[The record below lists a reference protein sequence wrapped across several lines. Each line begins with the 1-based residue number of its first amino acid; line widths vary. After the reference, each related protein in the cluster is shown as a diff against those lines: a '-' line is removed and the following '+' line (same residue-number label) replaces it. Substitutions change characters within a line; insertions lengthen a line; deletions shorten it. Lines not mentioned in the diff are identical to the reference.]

1 MAKNNLTSNT
11 NLLSPVGF
19 KLTINRQKYANTEYF
34 ITNFSI
40 PEITAGEV
48 QMNFRGGISYQ
59 TSETRQFGGLSLR
72 FAIDEDMK
80 NFKEIYDWLIGLGY
94 PDNFEQRANLQSAL
108 QQRNEKSG
116 LVYSDGSMIITT
128 AQYQPNILINFIDL
142 YPISI
147 GGLEF
152 STQSTDIEYLQ
163 GSVSFN
169 YRKYTIDFIK

>member
-1 MAKNNLTSNT
+1 MAENNLTSNT

-80 NFKEIYDWLIGLGY
+80 NYTDMII
-94 PDNFEQRANLQSAL
+94 
-108 QQRNEKSG
+108 
-116 LVYSDGSMIITT
+116 SMI
-128 AQYQPNILINFIDL
+128 Y
-142 YPISI
+142 
-147 GGLEF
+147 
-152 STQSTDIEYLQ
+152 
-163 GSVSFN
+163 
-169 YRKYTIDFIK
+169 